1 MQVGGGRRPPP
12 LPRMLRNDARLHA
25 RRGSVV
31 GDVLRSGG
39 VAGEGGDGLSRA
51 AGQRQERRSARLN
64 LRRGGCP
71 RRSHNYGDMVGMTR
85 ERHADK
91 YIFIACLVLAAAM
104 FVGGFFCP
112 PMGVI
117 DGSVLKAGGIL
128 LGFAALAVAG
138 QNLANGKEMTF
149 KHGET
154 EAKITNDEGGQ
165 A

>member
-1 MQVGGGRRPPP
+1 
-12 LPRMLRNDARLHA
+12 
-25 RRGSVV
+25 
-31 GDVLRSGG
+31 
-39 VAGEGGDGLSRA
+39 
-51 AGQRQERRSARLN
+51 
-64 LRRGGCP
+64 
-71 RRSHNYGDMVGMTR
+71 MTAR

-91 YIFIACLVLAAAM
+91 YIFIACLVLAAGM

-138 QNLANGKEMTF
+138 QNLANGKEVTI
-149 KHGET
+149 KKDDT
-154 EAKITNDEGGQ
+154 ELTIGDNDKE